1 MINKAINLKSYAK
14 INLHLDIGEK
24 LNNGYHY
31 IETIFQT
38 INLFDEIYLKK
49 LDKPIVQLKCN
60 HPEVPVKEDSIM
72 YKAIKSIIKD
82 RNMGLAVSIYK
93 NIPLASGLGGGS
105 SNIATILLGIC
116 KLFHLKISLSQL
128 TVLVSQFGMDIP
140 FFIRRG
146 TVYARGRG
154 EILFPLIPIDPPIH
168 LVLINPGRKIS
179 TKWAYQIFDEEPTE
193 VLKKPHLSIDS
204 FLNQKK
210 AIQLNDIQEITYNHF
225 EKLLSKRYPFIN
237 QMINKLKQEG
247 AVVASL
253 SGSGPTVYGVF
264 ENKLKADKAYLKI
277 KDNYPFVYKTN
288 TVRADNII
296 LEN

>member
-1 MINKAINLKSYAK
+1 MINKTINLKSYAK
-14 INLHLDIGEK
+14 INLYLDIGEK
-24 LNNGYHY
+24 LNNGYHS

-38 INLFDEIYLKK
+38 INLFDEIYLEK
-49 LDKPIVQLKCN
+49 LYKPILQLKCN

-105 SNIATILLGIC
+105 SNIATILLGVC

-128 TVLVSQFGMDIP
+128 TVLISKFGMDMP

-154 EILFPLIPIDPPIH
+154 EILFPLLPIDPPIH
-168 LVLINPGRKIS
+168 LILINPGIKLS
-179 TKWAYQIFDEEPTE
+179 TKWAYQIFDEETRE
-193 VLKKPHLSIDS
+193 VPKKPHLSIDC
-204 FLNQKK
+204 FLKQKK
-210 AIQLNDIQEITYNHF
+210 VIQLNNIQKITYNHF
-225 EKLLSKRYPFIN
+225 EKLLSKRYPVIN
-237 QMINKLKQEG
+237 EMINKLKQEG
-247 AVVASL
+247 ALVATL

-264 ENKLKADKAYLKI
+264 ESKPKADEAYHKI
-277 KDNYPFVYKTN
+277 KDKYPFVYKTN